1 MPTMCK
7 GHIFS
12 PPEGCSVAC
21 IRTVSIPTKMLKHIL
36 NISSLFAPIWICLK
50 SRQFSTSKLET
61 LREILLQHPS
71 VQAAPLLTTYLSYT
85 KSRARGASPRT
96 HTPLGPSTTAHANH
110 RKTEQEE
117 WKLVFLE
124 VLYSITR
131 EQGGI
136 EHHFASGKRLWDTSS
151 AHPWVMSQQPPRYS
165 GDARCWA
172 AQHKLQGCGQ
182 SCQPQ
187 PFANRWCYPKKT
199 HVAASS

>member
-124 VLYSITR
+124 VLYSIT
-131 EQGGI
+131 GGRGGGLSTI
-136 EHHFASGKRLWDTSS
+136 LL
-151 AHPWVMSQQPPRYS
+151 Q
-165 GDARCWA
+165 ARGSEILP
-172 AQHKLQGCGQ
+172 QHTHG
-182 SCQPQ
+182 SCLSNLPGTVGMRG
-187 PFANRWCYPKKT
+187 AGLHSTNCRG
-199 HVAASS
+199 VGRAASRSHLQIDDVIPRKPM

>member
-12 PPEGCSVAC
+12 PPEGCSLAC

-96 HTPLGPSTTAHANH
+96 RTPLGPSTTAHANH

-124 VLYSITR
+124 VLYSITGGR
-131 EQGGI
+131 GGI
-136 EHHFASGKRLWDTSS
+136 EHHFARGSEILPQHTHGSCLSTSQVQWGCEVLGCT
-151 AHPWVMSQQPPRYS
+151 AQTAGV
-165 GDARCWA
+165 WA
-172 AQHKLQGCGQ
+172 EL
-182 SCQPQ
+182 P
-187 PFANRWCYPKKT
+187 
-199 HVAASS
+199 AAAICK